1 MMTSEAAGRK
11 NRMIRYIEMQLLNI
25 LFSLAGVTVKFASN
39 SWSDNGLFS
48 LHTMLVIA
56 AYVGMMAVYA
66 FFWQRVIK
74 KVSLS
79 SAYLC
84 KGLSMFWAM
93 LWSVLILGE
102 FMTVKNVIGALM
114 IFSGTLL
121 VNGNEK

>member
-11 NRMIRYIEMQLLNI
+11 NRMIRYIELQLLNI

-74 KVSLS
+74 KSFAVQ
-79 SAYLC
+79 C
-84 KGLSMFWAM
+84 I
-93 LWSVLILGE
+93 SVQRFVHVLGH
-102 FMTVKNVIGALM
+102 ALVRAD
-114 IFSGTLL
+114 SGRIHD
-121 VNGNEK
+121 GEKCDRRPDDFFGHITGERQ

>member
-1 MMTSEAAGRK
+1 MKHKAL
-11 NRMIRYIEMQLLNI
+11 RYVELQLLNI

-39 SWSDNGLFS
+39 SWTKNGFFAT
-48 LHTMLVIA
+48 HTMLLIA
-56 AYVGMMAVYA
+56 GYVGMMVVYA
-66 FFWQRVIK
+66 FFWQKVIK

-102 FMTVKNVIGALM
+102 FMTTTNIVGALM

-121 VNGNEK
+121 VNSNEQ